1 VSALDLSAVPL
12 LDHHSH
18 AGLYERRLG
27 RTQSLAD
34 LDTADPHYATSTYRS
49 LLRAAYTELYGDAS
63 DWAAAIEAQYADG
76 VQAAYTRM
84 LDRLGIRA
92 TLWDYRRLTRAGWP
106 TDRYRLI
113 YWIDPFVCPFP
124 DSTLSRGEE
133 LQQALFEALALVGL
147 SELPASFDDYLAFVD
162 SVLQR
167 ARSEL
172 VGLKLLAGY
181 HRSLRFEDVSIE
193 TARGAYQRLRQAQ
206 LVEYTAFQDFMV
218 RYLFRAAGS
227 LDLPLQIHAS
237 FGGPGSNLRLD
248 HNDPSLLQP
257 LFAQPGANR
266 TRVVLLHGGYPF
278 VSHAAVLA
286 WMYPSVYLDFSV
298 LPSLFAQPLAR
309 WLEEWLELLPHDK
322 LLFGSDASSPELY
335 YTAVVNGR
343 RQLEHALEHLV
354 ATGGLSRGE
363 AVQVAERV
371 CFSNA
376 VKLYGLSDLT

>member
-1 VSALDLSAVPL
+1 VSTLDLSAVPL

-27 RTQSLAD
+27 RSQSLAD

-49 LLRAAYTELYGDAS
+49 LLREAYADLHGEPAAWSAGVD
-63 DWAAAIEAQYADG
+63 AQYADG
-76 VQAAYTRM
+76 VQTAYTRM

-92 TLWDYRRLTRAGWP
+92 TLWDYRRLARADWP

-124 DSTLSRGEE
+124 DPALSRGEE
-133 LQQALFEALALVGL
+133 LQQALAEALHLLGL
-147 SELPASFDDYLAFVD
+147 TELPAVFDDYLTFVET
-162 SVLQR
+162 VFERVR
-167 ARSEL
+167 AQL

-181 HRSLRFEDVSIE
+181 HRSLHFEDVSIE

-206 LVEYTAFQDFMV
+206 LAEYATFQDFMV
-218 RYLFRAAGS
+218 RYLFRLAGT

-237 FGGPGSNLRLD
+237 FGGPSSNLHLG

-257 LFAQPGANR
+257 LFAQPPTNR

-278 VSHAAVLA
+278 VSHAAALA

-335 YTAVVNGR
+335 YTAAVNGR
-343 RQLEHALEHLV
+343 RQLGRALEQLV
-354 ATGGLSRGE
+354 ATGGLSSHE

-371 CFSNA
+371 CFANA
-376 VKLYGLSDLT
+376 VNLYGLSDLT

>member
-1 VSALDLSAVPL
+1 VSSLDLSAVPL
-12 LDHHSH
+12 LDDHSH

-27 RTQSLAD
+27 RHQSLAD
-34 LDTADPHYATSTYRS
+34 LDTADPHYSTSTYRS
-49 LLRAAYTELYGDAS
+49 LLREAYSDLYGDAS
-63 DWAAAIEAQYADG
+63 AWSAGVDAQYADG

-92 TLWDYRRLTRAGWP
+92 TLWDYRRLARAEWP

-124 DSTLSRGEE
+124 DSSLSGGEE
-133 LQQALFEALALVGL
+133 LQDALAEALALVGL
-147 SELPASFDDYLAFVD
+147 SELPASLDEYLTFVAT
-162 SVLQR
+162 VLER
-167 ARSEL
+167 ARAQL

-181 HRSLRFEDVSIE
+181 HRSLHFEDVSFE
-193 TARGAYQRLRQAQ
+193 TASVVYQRLRQAQ
-206 LVEYTAFQDFMV
+206 PVEYATFQDFMV
-218 RYLFRAAGS
+218 RYLFQVAGT
-227 LDLPLQIHAS
+227 LDVPLQIHAS
-237 FGGPGSNLRLD
+237 FGGPSSNLQLA
-248 HNDPSLLQP
+248 HNDPSQLQP

-278 VSHAAVLA
+278 VSHAAALA

-335 YTAVVNGR
+335 YTAAVNGR
-343 RQLEHALEHLV
+343 RQLGQALEHLV
-354 ATGGLSRGE
+354 STGGLSRQE
-363 AVQVAERV
+363 AVHVAERV

-376 VKLYGLSDLT
+376 IKLYGLSDLT